1 MAILINNIGLSER
14 ITYFVDVILPLSI
27 PNTYTYR
34 VPFELND
41 HIAEG
46 KRVIVPLGR
55 SKYYTGIVRH
65 IHEEVPK
72 NYQVK
77 YVETILD
84 ENPIVTPKQ
93 LELWHWISSYYMA
106 DIGDVM
112 NAALPSN
119 FKLAS
124 ETIICLHPEH
134 KESFNNLSD
143 KEYLILEALEL
154 QEELTLKEIAEI
166 IQIKTIQPIIK
177 SLIEKKVAIVSTEL
191 KSKYRPKFVSFVKLR
206 DQYLDEER
214 LAEVLN
220 RLEKNKKAEGQ
231 VSALLKIIQLTNWQ
245 SNSQIPVLKKVLLNQ
260 NVSESSVMTLAKKEI
275 IEIFSAEVSRLA
287 VSNENLDTIKD
298 LSDAQKKAFEDVKQ
312 EFENKDI
319 VLLHGVTSSGKTEI
333 YVKLIE
339 MALKKGEQVLFLLPE
354 IALTTQLIKRLKAYF
369 GDLVGVYHSRFN
381 QNERIEIW
389 QQILNNSQNQYRIIL
404 GARSSIFLPFQ
415 KLGLII
421 VDEEHENSFK
431 QYDPS
436 PRYNA
441 RDVSIVLARQHKAKV
456 LLGSATPS
464 IETYFNASEG
474 RYGLVSISER
484 YGGVKLPE
492 IQCADLE
499 KETKQKSMKSHFSSL
514 LMKEMEEALER
525 KEQIILFQNRR
536 GYTPLWTCEQCH
548 WTPQCKNCDVSLTY
562 HKAINVLKCHYC
574 GYFLT
579 PPSSCGACG
588 SRKLKMLGFGTEK
601 IEDELSIYFPKIT
614 IKRLDLDSTR
624 TKNAYQTII
633 SEFEAREIDVLI
645 GTQMVTKGLDFDNV
659 GLVGILSADQML
671 KFPDF
676 RAFERS
682 YQLMSQVAGR
692 AGRKSKRGKVIIQ
705 SFEPNHWIIQKVMSH
720 NYLGMYNQELIER
733 RNFNYPP
740 FYRVIFV
747 QLRHKDRNTLE
758 VASHELANN
767 LKTIFKDRLQ
777 GPEAPL
783 IARVR
788 NYYLMNIT
796 IKFER
801 SASPAKVKDILHE
814 QINNFLSKHDY
825 RSVRVVIDV
834 DPQ

>member
-1 MAILINNIGLSER
+1 MSNR

-34 VPFELND
+34 VPFELNND
-41 HIAEG
+41 IAEG

-55 SKYYTGIVRH
+55 SKFYTGIVKKL
-65 IHEEVPK
+65 HEIVPQ

-77 YVETILD
+77 YIETILD
-84 ENPIVTPKQ
+84 DSPIVTHNQ
-93 LELWHWISSYYMA
+93 LNLWEWISNYYMA

-124 ETIICLHPEH
+124 ETIISIHPE
-134 KESFNNLSD
+134 FNRSYENLSD
-143 KEYLILEALEL
+143 REYLIIEALQV
-154 QEELTLKEIAEI
+154 QEELSLKEIAEI

-177 SLIEKKVAIVSTEL
+177 SLIEKKAAIVSEEL
-191 KSKYRPKFVSFVKLR
+191 KSKYRPKFVSFVKINTSFLN
-206 DQYLDEER
+206 EEQ
-214 LAEVLN
+214 LTEVLN
-220 RLEKNKKAEGQ
+220 NLENSKRNQGQ
-231 VSALLKIIQLTNWQ
+231 VAALLKIIQLTNWQ
-245 SNSQIPVLKKVLLNQ
+245 NNQQNPILKKVLLNDD
-260 NVSESSVMTLAKKEI
+260 VSESSVMTLAKKGI
-275 IEIFSAEVSRLA
+275 IDIFSAEISRLETND
-287 VSNENLDTIKD
+287 NELKAIKD
-298 LSDAQKKAFEDVKQ
+298 LSPAQ
-312 EFENKDI
+312 ENALSEIKTHFTTKDI
-319 VLLHGVTSSGKTEI
+319 TLLHGVTSSGKTEI

-339 MALKKGEQVLFLLPE
+339 EALRNGKQVLFLLPE
-354 IALTTQLIKRLKAYF
+354 IALTTQLITRLKAYF

-389 QQILNNSQNQYRIIL
+389 QQILNNSQSQYRIIL

-431 QYDPS
+431 QFDPS

-441 RDVSIVLARQHKAKV
+441 RDVSIVLAKQHHAKV
-456 LLGSATPS
+456 LLGSATPALES
-464 IETYFNASEG
+464 YYNATEG
-474 RYGLVSISER
+474 RYGLVTISER
-484 YGGVKLPE
+484 FGGVQLPE

-499 KETKQKSMKSHFSSL
+499 KETRQKSMKSHFSSF
-514 LMKEMEEALER
+514 LMTEMEEALER

-536 GYTPLWTCEQCH
+536 GYSPLWTCEQCN

-562 HKAINVLKCHYC
+562 HKALNVLKCHYC

-588 SRKLKMLGFGTEK
+588 SRKLKMIGFGTEK
-601 IEDELSIYFPKIT
+601 IEDELAIFFPNIT

-624 TKNAYQTII
+624 AKNAYHSII

-659 GLVGILSADQML
+659 GLVGVLSADQML

-692 AGRKSKRGKVIIQ
+692 AGRKAKRGKVIIQ

-720 NYLGMYNQELIER
+720 DYMGMYKQELIER

-740 FYRVIFV
+740 FYRVIFL
-747 QLRHKDRNTLE
+747 QLRHKDSNLLE
-758 VASHELANN
+758 VASHDLANALRN
-767 LKTIFKDRLQ
+767 VFKDRLQ

-783 IARVR
+783 VGRVR
-788 NYYLMNIT
+788 NYYLKNIV
-796 IKFER
+796 IKYER
-801 SASPAKVKDILHE
+801 SASPAKVKDLIKE
-814 QINNFLSKHDY
+814 KIDVFLSQHDY

>member
-1 MAILINNIGLSER
+1 MSER
-14 ITYFVDVILPLSI
+14 ITYFADVILPLSI

-34 VPFELND
+34 IPFELNNQ
-41 HIAEG
+41 IADG
-46 KRVIVPLGR
+46 KRVIVPLGK
-55 SKYYTGIVRH
+55 SKFYTGIVKKLH
-65 IHEEVPK
+65 QTVPQ

-77 YVETILD
+77 YIETILD
-84 ENPIVTPKQ
+84 DGPIVTPQQ
-93 LELWHWISSYYMA
+93 LELWEWISEYYMA

-124 ETIICLHPEH
+124 ETIICLHPEYN
-134 KESFNNLSD
+134 EVYSSLTD
-143 KEYLILEALEL
+143 KEFLIIEALEV
-154 QEELTLKEIAEI
+154 QHELTLKEIAEI

-177 SLIEKKVAIVSTEL
+177 QLIEKKAAIVSAEL
-191 KSKYRPKFVSFVKLR
+191 KAKYAPKFVSFVKIGKS
-206 DQYLDEER
+206 YLTEDA
-214 LAEVLN
+214 LSLTLN
-220 RLEKNKKAEGQ
+220 ELEKNKRAEGQ
-231 VSALLKIIQLTNWQ
+231 VKVLLKTIQLTNWSDSTQ
-245 SNSQIPVLKKVLLNQ
+245 TPILKRELLQ
-260 NVSESSVMTLAKKEI
+260 HDISESSLMTLAKKGI
-275 IEIFSAEVSRLA
+275 VEIFSAEVSRLA
-287 VSNENLDTIKD
+287 LKNDELSEIKD
-298 LSDAQKKAFEDVKQ
+298 LSVAQNRALKEIERSFETH
-312 EFENKDI
+312 NI
-319 VLLHGVTSSGKTEI
+319 SLLHGVTSSGKTEI

-339 MALKKGEQVLFLLPE
+339 KALEKGEQVLYLLPE
-354 IALTTQLIKRLKAYF
+354 IALTTQLITRLKAYF
-369 GDLVGVYHSRFN
+369 GNLVGVYHSKFN

-389 QQILNNSQNQYRIIL
+389 QQILNNSQRQYRVVV
-404 GARSSIFLPFQ
+404 GARSSVFLPFQ
-415 KLGLII
+415 KLGLVI

-441 RDVSIVLARQHKAKV
+441 RDVSIVLAKQHKAKV
-456 LLGSATPS
+456 LLGSATPA
-464 IETYFNASEG
+464 IESYYNAVEG
-474 RYGLVSISER
+474 RYGLIDLHER
-484 YGGVKLPE
+484 YGGVQLPE
-492 IQCADLE
+492 IQCANLE
-499 KETKQKSMKSHFSSL
+499 KETKQKSMKSHFSSF
-514 LMKEMEEALER
+514 LMTEMEEALER

-536 GYTPLWTCEQCH
+536 GYTPIWTCEQCH

-601 IEDELSIYFPKIT
+601 IEDELAIYFPEIK

-624 TKNAYQTII
+624 AKNAYQTII
-633 SEFEAREIDVLI
+633 SEFEGREIDVLI

-659 GLVGILSADQML
+659 GLVGVLSADQML

-692 AGRKSKRGKVIIQ
+692 AGRKAKRGKVIVQ
-705 SFEPNHWIIQKVMSH
+705 SFEPNHWIIQKVMAH
-720 NYLGMYNQELIER
+720 DYIGMYTQELLER

-740 FYRVIFV
+740 FYRVISI

-758 VASHELANN
+758 VASHDLGSQLRNV
-767 LKTIFKDRLQ
+767 FKDRLQ
-777 GPEAPL
+777 GPESPT
-783 IARVR
+783 IGRVR
-788 NYYLMNIT
+788 NYFLKNIT

-801 SASPAKVKDILHE
+801 TASPGKVKKVIKEKIDA
-814 QINNFLSKHDY
+814 FLSQHDY

>member
-1 MAILINNIGLSER
+1 MSER

-41 HIAEG
+41 EITIG

-55 SKYYTGIVRH
+55 NKFYTGIVKTL
-65 IHEEVPK
+65 HEIVPK

-84 ENPIVTPKQ
+84 DSPIVTTKQ
-93 LELWHWISSYYMA
+93 LELWDWISNYYMA

-124 ETIICLHPEH
+124 ETIICLHPEY
-134 KESFNNLSD
+134 KDAYNNLND
-143 KEYLILEALEL
+143 REFLIIEALEL
-154 QEELTLKEIAEI
+154 QGELTLKDIAEI
-166 IQIKTIQPIIK
+166 VQIKTIQPIIK
-177 SLIEKKVAIVSTEL
+177 SLIEKKAAIVSAEL
-191 KSKYRPKFVSFVKLR
+191 KSKYRPKFVSYIKIC
-206 DQYLDEER
+206 DQYLNEED
-214 LAEVLN
+214 LTSILN
-220 RLEKNKKAEGQ
+220 NLENDKRADGQ
-231 VSALLKIIQLTNWQ
+231 VRALLKIIQLTDWKDNHQ
-245 SNSQIPVLKKVLLNQ
+245 TPILKKELLNHEI
-260 NVSESSVMTLAKKEI
+260 SESSVGTLEKKGI
-275 IEIFSAEVSRLA
+275 IEIFSSEISRLSTSDESLKA
-287 VSNENLDTIKD
+287 IKNLSVSQNQAFNEIK
-298 LSDAQKKAFEDVKQ
+298 AHFQ
-312 EFENKDI
+312 EKDI
-319 VLLHGVTSSGKTEI
+319 TLLHGVTSSGKTEI

-339 MALKKGEQVLFLLPE
+339 EALLNGKQVLFLLPE
-354 IALTTQLIKRLKAYF
+354 IALTTQLITRLKAYF

-389 QQILNNSQNQYRIIL
+389 QQILNNSQSQYRIIL

-441 RDVSIVLARQHKAKV
+441 RDVSIILAKQHQAKV
-456 LLGSATPS
+456 LLGSATPA
-464 IETYFNASEG
+464 IETYFNAEEG
-474 RYGLVSISER
+474 RYGLVSLNER
-484 YGGVKLPE
+484 FGGVKLPE

-499 KETKQKSMKSHFSSL
+499 KETRQKSMKSHFSSF
-514 LMKEMEEALER
+514 LMTEMEEALER

-601 IEDELSIYFPKIT
+601 IEDELAIFFPDIT

-624 TKNAYQTII
+624 AKSAYQTII
-633 SEFEAREIDVLI
+633 SDFEAREIDVLI

-659 GLVGILSADQML
+659 GLVGVLSADQML

-692 AGRKSKRGKVIIQ
+692 AGRKAKRGKVIVQ
-705 SFEPNHWIIQKVMSH
+705 SFEPNHWIIQKVISH
-720 NYLGMYNQELIER
+720 DYLGMYKQELIER

-740 FYRVIFV
+740 FYRIISI
-747 QLRHKDRNTLE
+747 QLRHKNLNTIE
-758 VASHELANN
+758 ISAHELANS
-767 LKTIFKDRLQ
+767 LRSVFKDRLQ
-777 GPEAPL
+777 GPESP
-783 IARVR
+783 IIGRVR
-788 NYYLMNIT
+788 NYFLKNIT

-801 SASPAKVKDILHE
+801 SASPAKVKSIIHE
-814 QINNFLSKHDY
+814 KVNTFLSQHDN